1 MGRERNLHLIQNTER
16 HTQRDR
22 VQQAIQDTEREISA
36 CLTKYKHRDRY
47 ERERVQ
53 HAIQNTDKHRDRY
66 ERHTDRETDRENE
79 SSALDTKT
87 QGLKSLLEMHN
98 RYRDLKCRNTS
109 NKEQNRQMQQLL
121 QLAVA
126 TTRQMH
132 MGNSHTKSIA

>member
-1 MGRERNLHLIQNTER
+1 MQYK
-16 HTQRDR
+16 TQ
-22 VQQAIQDTEREISA
+22 TN
-36 CLTKYKHRDRY
+36 RDRY
-47 ERERVQ
+47 ERQ
-53 HAIQNTDKHRDRY
+53 
-66 ERHTDRETDRENE
+66 TDRQTDRENE

-98 RYRDLKCRNTS
+98 RYRDLKRRNTS
-109 NKEQNRQMQQLL
+109 NKVQNRQMQLLL

>member
-1 MGRERNLHLIQNTER
+1 M
-16 HTQRDR
+16 
-22 VQQAIQDTEREISA
+22 
-36 CLTKYKHRDRY
+36 
-47 ERERVQ
+47 RERVQ

-66 ERHTDRETDRENE
+66 ERQTDRQRQNE
-79 SSALDTKT
+79 SSALDRKT

-98 RYRDLKCRNTS
+98 RYRDLKHRNTS
-109 NKEQNRQMQQLL
+109 NKVQNRQMQLLL

>member
-1 MGRERNLHLIQNTER
+1 M
-16 HTQRDR
+16 RDK
-22 VQQAIQDTEREISA
+22 Q
-36 CLTKYKHRDRY
+36 
-47 ERERVQ
+47 
-53 HAIQNTDKHRDRY
+53 
-66 ERHTDRETDRENE
+66 TDRENE

-109 NKEQNRQMQQLL
+109 NKVQNRQMQLLL